1 MEEKSEQPEQTS
13 DLSYIF
19 TDKFTVSKRQ
29 LGIVLTVLGIIG
41 FIGILAL
48 DFVGGGREGGIG
60 PMQRAGLILMVV
72 ITAFGASLIPL
83 GDNPDIMFD
92 ASSAETKYRV
102 PIRVLFN
109 LFTLGATLILLF
121 ALLVLCAYAWNL
133 MNFPYD
139 YDQGEGFELVDTI
152 LLSQFKSPYQNTDN
166 YPFYSSNY
174 PPLYHIIAAP
184 FVWIF
189 GEAYWYGRLLSFLST
204 LIAATLIAYA
214 VYRDG
219 QHRWIALLSGLAFL
233 SSNTIYHIAP
243 LFRQHI
249 SMVMF
254 ETVAVV
260 ILAHAFPKRQ
270 TRLIAI
276 GLMLLIAAGYTKQL
290 AAISA
295 VAVLAWM
302 ILYNPRRGVGWSIVF
317 TLFGG
322 LIFLW
327 MILATNGEWWR
338 QAILANV
345 NDFDQLQMFGLIR
358 LWIRLHGY
366 LLIPAALLV
375 LYEIYFDRISLYS
388 AWFIV
393 ALVLGA
399 VASGKWGG
407 GDSYLSTAIA
417 ALCILSGICL
427 SRIYAGK
434 WVFHDNY
441 LTRIFRFAGDHIG
454 SPLRNVGV
462 LVIPL
467 LFIGY
472 GISTFKMP
480 TEGAF
485 FGTIAD
491 ILRIEPN
498 AMGRHFDSADYIVGG
513 YAYIGHFVTSEDRA
527 AGDYIVEQIRQTDA
541 PVMSEDAGFSLAAG
555 REVITNPTQLRNLWL
570 AGLWDGSELLTMF
583 EQQAFGLIIFRA
595 QFYPVPV
602 LEKIGQHYRVTE
614 TVSMN
619 GFDYLLL
626 RPIE

>member
-1 MEEKSEQPEQTS
+1 MITYPPKSS
-13 DLSYIF
+13 
-19 TDKFTVSKRQ
+19 
-29 LGIVLTVLGIIG
+29 IVFNGLMIAATVL
-41 FIGILAL
+41 
-48 DFVGGGREGGIG
+48 
-60 PMQRAGLILMVV
+60 
-72 ITAFGASLIPL
+72 
-83 GDNPDIMFD
+83 
-92 ASSAETKYRV
+92 
-102 PIRVLFN
+102 
-109 LFTLGATLILLF
+109 LLF

-152 LLSQFKSPYQNTDN
+152 LFSRFHSPYQNTDN

-174 PPLYHIIAAP
+174 PPLYHVIAAP

-189 GEAYWYGRLLSFLST
+189 GEAYWYGRLLSFIST
-204 LIAATLIAYA
+204 LIAAAAIAYA
-214 VYRDG
+214 VYREG
-219 QHRWIALLSGLAFL
+219 QHKWIALLSGLAFL

-249 SMVMF
+249 SMVML

-260 ILAHAFPKRQ
+260 MLAHAFPKRQ
-270 TRLIAI
+270 TRLVAT
-276 GLMLLIAAGYTKQL
+276 GLLLLIAAGYTKQL

-295 VAVLAWM
+295 VAVLGWI
-302 ILYNPRRGVGWSIVF
+302 ILRNPRRGVLWSAGF
-317 TLFGG
+317 TLVGG

-327 MILATNGEWWR
+327 MTLATNGEWWR

-345 NDFDQLQMFGLIR
+345 NDFDQFQMYGLIN
-358 LWIRLHGY
+358 LWLRLHGF
-366 LLIPAALLV
+366 LVIPAVLLV
-375 LYEIYFDRISLYS
+375 LYEIYFDHISLYS

-427 SRIYAGK
+427 SRVYAGK
-434 WVFHDNY
+434 WVFRENY
-441 LTRIFRFAGDHIG
+441 LTRFFKFPRNHIG
-454 SPLRNVGV
+454 SPLRIIIILLIPV
-462 LVIPL
+462 LFV
-467 LFIGY
+467 GY

-485 FGTIAD
+485 FGTVAD
-491 ILRIEPN
+491 VLQVEPN
-498 AMGRHFDSADYIVGG
+498 VMGRHFDSAGYIVGG
-513 YAYIGHFVTSEDRA
+513 YAYIGHFVTIEDRA
-527 AGDYIVEQIRQTDA
+527 AGDYIVEQIYRTDTL
-541 PVMSEDAGFSLAAG
+541 VISEDAGFSLAAG

-570 AGLWDGSELLTMF
+570 AGLWDGSELLSMI
-583 EQQAFGLIIFRA
+583 EQQEFGLIILRA

-602 LEKIGQHYRVTE
+602 LEMMGQHYRVME

-626 RPIE
+626 HPMD

>member
-1 MEEKSEQPEQTS
+1 MIAHSS
-13 DLSYIF
+13 NSNVVFNGLMIAA
-19 TDKFTVSKRQ
+19 
-29 LGIVLTVLGIIG
+29 TVL
-41 FIGILAL
+41 
-48 DFVGGGREGGIG
+48 
-60 PMQRAGLILMVV
+60 
-72 ITAFGASLIPL
+72 
-83 GDNPDIMFD
+83 
-92 ASSAETKYRV
+92 
-102 PIRVLFN
+102 
-109 LFTLGATLILLF
+109 LLF

-152 LLSQFKSPYQNTDN
+152 LFSRFQSPYQNTDN

-189 GEAYWYGRLLSFLST
+189 GEAYWYGRLLSFIST
-204 LIAATLIAYA
+204 LIAATVIAYA
-214 VYRDG
+214 VYREG
-219 QHRWIALLSGLAFL
+219 QHKWIALLSGLAFL

-249 SMVMF
+249 SMVML
-254 ETVAVV
+254 ETVALV

-270 TRLIAI
+270 TRLIA
-276 GLMLLIAAGYTKQL
+276 LSLLLLIAAGYTKQL

-295 VAVLAWM
+295 MAALVWM
-302 ILYNPRRGVGWSIVF
+302 ILRNPRRGVLWSAGF
-317 TLFGG
+317 TLIGG

-327 MILATNGEWWR
+327 ITLATNGEWWR

-345 NDFDQLQMFGLIR
+345 NDFDQFQMFGLII
-358 LWIRLHGY
+358 LWLRLHGF
-366 LLIPAALLV
+366 LVVPAVLLV

-388 AWFIV
+388 AWFIG

-417 ALCILSGICL
+417 AMSILSGICL

-434 WVFHDNY
+434 WTFRENY
-441 LTRIFRFAGDHIG
+441 ISRFFRFSGKHTV
-454 SPLRNVGV
+454 SHLRTIGV
-462 LVIPL
+462 LLIPL
-467 LFIGY
+467 LFLGY

-480 TEGAF
+480 TEGTF
-485 FGTIAD
+485 FGVIAD
-491 ILRIEPN
+491 VLRIEPN
-498 AMGRHFDSADYIVGG
+498 VMGRHFDNAGYTVGG
-513 YAYIGHFVTSEDRA
+513 YAYIGHFVTAEDRA
-527 AGDYIVEQIRQTDA
+527 AGDYIVEQIRQTDTL
-541 PVMSEDAGFSLAAG
+541 VISEDAGFGLAAE

-570 AGLWDGSELLTMF
+570 AGLWDGNELLTML
-583 EQQAFGLIIFRA
+583 EQGEFGLIILRA

-602 LEKIGQHYRVTE
+602 LEMIGQHYRVTE

-626 RPIE
+626 HPIN